1 MGVGGDGGAEE
12 EISQRSFVF
21 LIGSNAQRRAA
32 ALLSWLR
39 RWTGSRLQASE
50 LRGVGCRERLCSA
63 LHPGEAP
70 GGGGGGAGGGGRGG
84 PRGGGGG
91 GGGGLGDRLGGSST
105 WLEAAFASLAFQKFK
120 TNSVTETDVF

>member
-70 GGGGGGAGGGGRGG
+70 GGEGGGGGAWETG
-84 PRGGGGG
+84 
-91 GGGGLGDRLGGSST
+91 
-105 WLEAAFASLAFQKFK
+105 WEAAARGWRQLLLLWHFRNLRLIQ
-120 TNSVTETDVF
+120 